1 MNFKFLLLTFCHLL
15 YLGEPITTS
24 CETEAIKYYEK
35 ACEYNLGR
43 GCYNAGI
50 VRLQQEQCDAES
62 QTKAFSL
69 HDRACRMG
77 VAEGCYNIH
86 TAFLL
91 GRKQPKDLPKA
102 FSYATAGCS
111 LNHAPS
117 CSNLSLMYRHG
128 HGTEKNEIL
137 ADEIRKKTIK
147 ITNELK
153 NPGPQVK
160 LNQ

>member
-1 MNFKFLLLTFCHLL
+1 
-15 YLGEPITTS
+15 
-24 CETEAIKYYEK
+24 
-35 ACEYNLGR
+35 LGR